1 MIILGIDPGTAR
13 IGIGI
18 IKKTKSDPEY
28 IWHECIEI
36 GKETDLSERLEII
49 HKKLK
54 TIIKKFKPRHSA
66 VEQLFFFKN
75 AKTAISVGH
84 ARGVILLTLKNA
96 KIPVSEF
103 TPLQVKQ
110 SVTGYGKAEKK
121 QVQKMVQVILKMK
134 ELPKSDDAADAL
146 AVALCAERCIRYR

>member
-1 MIILGIDPGTAR
+1 MVILGIDPGTAR

-18 IKKTKSDPEY
+18 IKKTGHDPEY

-36 GKETDLSERLEII
+36 EKTTNLPERLEII

-54 TIIKKFKPRHSA
+54 AVIKKFKPTHSS

-96 KIPVSEF
+96 EIPISEF

-121 QVQKMVQVILKMK
+121 QVQKMVQAILKMK
-134 ELPKSDDAADAL
+134 EFPKSDDAADAL
-146 AVALCAERCIRYR
+146 AIALCAERCIQI

>member
-1 MIILGIDPGTAR
+1 MIILGIDPGTTR

-18 IKKTKSDPEY
+18 IKKIKSNPEY
-28 IWHECIEI
+28 IWHECLEI
-36 GKETDLSERLEII
+36 GEETDLSERLEII

-54 TIIKKFKPRHSA
+54 TIIKKFKPRYSA

-96 KIPVSEF
+96 KIPVFEF

-121 QVQKMVQVILKMK
+121 QVQKMVQTILKMEK
-134 ELPKSDDAADAL
+134 LPKSDDAADAL
-146 AVALCAERCIRYR
+146 AVALCAERRVR

>member
-1 MIILGIDPGTAR
+1 MVILGIDPGTTR

-18 IKKTKSDPEY
+18 IKKIKSNPEY
-28 IWHECIEI
+28 IWHECLEI
-36 GKETDLSERLEII
+36 GEETDLSERLEII

-54 TIIKKFKPRHSA
+54 TIIKKFKPRYSA

-96 KIPVSEF
+96 KIPVFEF

-121 QVQKMVQVILKMK
+121 QVQKMVQTILKMEK
-134 ELPKSDDAADAL
+134 LPKSDDAADAL
-146 AVALCAERCIRYR
+146 AVALCAERRVR